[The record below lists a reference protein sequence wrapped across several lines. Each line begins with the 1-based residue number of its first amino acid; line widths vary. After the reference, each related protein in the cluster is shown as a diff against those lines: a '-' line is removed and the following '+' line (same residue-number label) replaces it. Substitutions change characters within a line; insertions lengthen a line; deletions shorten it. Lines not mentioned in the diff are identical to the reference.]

1 MEGACSGGAQQ
12 LDFSRLNVSQEEG
25 ELSREELAVLLGFL
39 GAGEGGASPR
49 EDADDAAADASQP
62 TSSAQQAPGPPA
74 GPSSIG
80 SSSAAQAQQQAG
92 GGQGEAGGG
101 GAGGGRASA
110 GDLGAQEELPLPAL
124 DDLLLAEQAGGD
136 ATSDDLA
143 LALQRGW
150 LSSEQAEMLLSL
162 LEQGMSS
169 ASSARVAPGQPG
181 CLARARPPGS
191 RHRRSGARPPP
202 GPVVEPFWDWEAAGA
217 TDSLPLLPSPGG
229 GDPSGGPFGPPRR
242 KVHVHRSGKSA
253 TSAAAQAWLAPPA
266 EAAGE
271 GGQGEGGEPAAAGAA
286 PAAPTNVH
294 AAAAA
299 PDSQQPAS
307 APASAR
313 PDQGGGSSAKGPVG
327 APSRGITKG
336 QLAAFLAGEGRWRG
350 GRSSSQPARHGS
362 LGAWARQ
369 GLTSAPA
376 PGRHTRQGAAGHRR

>member
-1 MEGACSGGAQQ
+1 
-12 LDFSRLNVSQEEG
+12 
-25 ELSREELAVLLGFL
+25 
-39 GAGEGGASPR
+39 
-49 EDADDAAADASQP
+49 
-62 TSSAQQAPGPPA
+62 
-74 GPSSIG
+74 
-80 SSSAAQAQQQAG
+80 
-92 GGQGEAGGG
+92 
-101 GAGGGRASA
+101 
-110 GDLGAQEELPLPAL
+110 
-124 DDLLLAEQAGGD
+124 
-136 ATSDDLA
+136 
-143 LALQRGW
+143 
-150 LSSEQAEMLLSL
+150 MLLSL

-350 GRSSSQPARHGS
+350 GRSSSQPARACGPGTGHWGRGPGRASPQHLHRGVTPGRGLQDTAADARPPARPCTRTPRSRPPPPRRRGTSAQQGVDRGGRCGAGHAGGGELPLLRGGPAFPLGRRALRGPAAPPPHTHTHTHLFCLPAQGTRTHPDHPRPHGS
-362 LGAWARQ
+362 IAQQRWQAQMQARLQAAWRAWGAQHLLGAAQRRTFQ
-369 GLTSAPA
+369 LS
-376 PGRHTRQGAAGHRR
+376 TRQGEGEEPT